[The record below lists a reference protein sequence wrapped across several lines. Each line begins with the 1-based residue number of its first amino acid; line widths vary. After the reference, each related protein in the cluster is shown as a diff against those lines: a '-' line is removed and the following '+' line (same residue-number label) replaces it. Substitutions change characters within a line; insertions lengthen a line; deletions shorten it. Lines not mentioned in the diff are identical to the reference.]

1 MSKDH
6 YDFISRYYAVKEANA
21 WLYHISYSEKKGLR
35 VKIANGD
42 VCISQN
48 KRKVFDPYPYTDA
61 HYVFFEYSN
70 DNTYK
75 YCNKVVLRNNDGTER
90 LDVVVL
96 DVRDDNKARDM
107 LTDKYKKER
116 DHIVEQFNNKIK
128 SIYNFFEEEEQ

>member
-6 YDFISRYYAVKEANA
+6 YDFISRHYEAIKANA

-48 KRKVFDPYPYTDA
+48 KRKVFDPYPNMDA

-70 DNTYK
+70 DNTCK

-96 DVRDDNKARDM
+96 DVRDDDKARYM

-116 DHIVEQFNNKIK
+116 DRIVEQFNHKIEG
-128 SIYNFFEEEEQ
+128 INNFFEENK